1 MVSELKVRTKFII
14 FSQMAD
20 DRMALVNRDPEMGI
34 VSRNSRLPPEW

>member
-1 MVSELKVRTKFII
+1 MVSEMKVEQSLLF
-14 FSQMAD
+14 FLQMAD